1 MSDLEG
7 KYAKFLEESLK
18 IQRICSVD
26 ALLGWDME
34 TQMPEKGASARAD
47 VSGQIAAL
55 VHDMA
60 TGAAYTDA
68 LEAVLAEVDALDVD
82 RATIVRDAKEEL
94 EKTRKFDPSFVKELA
109 TLTSNAHGVWAAAK
123 DSNDLASFLPCL
135 TRIVAMKRQ
144 EAAIIG
150 FAASPYDALLDEYDP
165 GLTTASV
172 ERTLGELSSFLAPF
186 VDRILASP
194 HTVDARLARF
204 ALPVDR
210 QRDVNVALSRELG
223 FDLLGGCFGEA
234 PHPFM
239 TRIHPGDVRIATR
252 YVQDDALNAVFSTLH
267 ETGHAFYEQGLP
279 EAHYGTSGGE
289 AASFGLHESQSRLW
303 ENLIG
308 RSLPFWKWCA
318 PFLKRHQAFPADL
331 SAEDVWR
338 SLNAVARTPIRT
350 DADEVTYNLHICP
363 RFEIERALI
372 EGTLEVADVRDAWHD
387 GMKKHLGIVP
397 KNDTEGVLQDSHWAA
412 GYFGYFPSY
421 AIGNI
426 YAAQLGEAMRR
437 TLPGLDTMLAQG
449 LFTLPLGWLRGAV
462 HRHGG
467 TLEADEIVRRATGS
481 GLSAQPFMRYIESKY
496 TAIYKL

>member
-1 MSDLEG
+1 MTDLDG

-34 TQMPEKGASARAD
+34 TQMPEKGSFARAD
-47 VSGQIAAL
+47 VSGQIAAQL
-55 VHDMA
+55 HEMTVA
-60 TGAAYTDA
+60 SAYVDA
-68 LEAVLAEVDALDVD
+68 LETVLQDVDALDAV

-94 EKTRKFDPSFVKELA
+94 EKTRKFDSTFVKELA

-123 DSNDLASFLPCL
+123 DENDLSSFLPYL
-135 TRIVAMKRQ
+135 TRIVAMKRE
-144 EAAIIG
+144 EASIAG
-150 FAASPYDALLDEYDP
+150 FVDSPYDALLDDYDP

-172 ERTLGELSSFLAPF
+172 ARTLGELSSFLTPL
-186 VDRILASP
+186 VDRIAASP
-194 HTVDARLARF
+194 STVDARSARF

-210 QRDVNVALSRELG
+210 QRVVNIALSRELG
-223 FDLLGGCFGEA
+223 FDLQGGCFGEA
-234 PHPFM
+234 QHPFM

-252 YVQDDALNAVFSTLH
+252 YYQDDALNAVFSTLH
-267 ETGHAFYEQGLP
+267 EAGHALYEQGLP

-303 ENLIG
+303 ENVIG
-308 RSLPFWKWCA
+308 RSLPFWKWCT
-318 PFLKRHQAFPADL
+318 PFLQQHQAFPSDL
-331 SAEDVWR
+331 SAETIWR
-338 SLNAVARTPIRT
+338 SLNSVSRSLIRI
-350 DADEVTYNLHICP
+350 DADEVTYNLHICL

-372 EGTLEVADVRDAWHD
+372 EGTLDVVDVREAWHD

-397 KNDTEGVLQDSHWAA
+397 KNDAEGVLQDSHWAA

-426 YAAQLGEAMRR
+426 YAAQFGEAMWRD
-437 TLPGLDTMLAQG
+437 LPDMDGLLARG
-449 LFTLPLGWLRGAV
+449 EFTAPLAWLRANV

-467 TLEADEIVRRATGS
+467 TLETDEIVRRATGS
-481 GLSAQPFMRYIESKY
+481 GLSAQPFMRYLEKKY
-496 TAIYKL
+496 GEVYAL